1 MQELKLYPHTD
12 MTSKIIGACFAIHN
26 QLGPGYMEVIYQ
38 RALVTE
44 FTKRSL
50 SYSRE
55 DWLDIHYDGK
65 VIGKKRVDFVIGN
78 VLLEI
83 KAKSQFEDQ
92 DYIQTLSYLKA
103 SRYTLALLINFGAAS
118 VQIKR
123 FINTSV

>member
-1 MQELKLYPHTD
+1 MEQLKKYPESSQ
-12 MTSKIIGACFAIHN
+12 TSRIIGACYAVHN
-26 QLGPGYMEVIYQ
+26 QLGPGYTEVIYQ
-38 RALVTE
+38 RALVQE
-44 FTKRSL
+44 LTKRAV

-55 DWLDIHYDGK
+55 DWLDIYYDDK

-83 KAKSQFEDQ
+83 KAKSEFEDK
-92 DYIQTLSYLKA
+92 DYMQTLSYLKA